1 MKQYVQVSIAL
12 NRELMHNT
20 KIGLSGNMKRI
31 ECTGHFSRNGRYMG
45 KKDSFD
51 GFEAVGHIA
60 DLVNEAI
67 SSGDYSSLNRQ
78 ITEALNEAAD
88 AVHDSLAGAVLGDKK
103 KQPYYRTEGGKTYR
117 AESASSYADAQ
128 SKVRHTDSYNDAK
141 AAILGGDGVVSAA
154 GSYVRALIA
163 GIALSFSDP
172 TMFPFALFLGAITGL
187 AGWNLFKGI
196 KKIGLIRRARK
207 VLKMMENRDTVT
219 IKEVAAAFG
228 RTEKEVADDLQDMIR
243 ENVFT
248 GKAYMDKEQT
258 AFMTSHTAYE
268 QYLETMKQYELRK
281 KEEKSV
287 FKDSDLKEYRKMEE
301 AIDARQKS
309 DAKKAARLS
318 KEMMEMVEEGK
329 AFIAH
334 IHQKNEEIPG
344 EEFTGKLN
352 RLEKIV
358 TNIFDRVM
366 EAPESAPD
374 MHRLMKYYLPTTQK
388 LVDTYAT
395 LDRQSVQGENI
406 ENAKREIEDSLD
418 TINDAF
424 EKFLDS
430 FYQTTAWDV
439 SSDISVM
446 GQMMAQDGLTG
457 GNEFARAG
465 SKPARPASSESAVP
479 AAEEPSSEAAPAG
492 GSFTSSYSSWGGSA
506 AAAAP
511 AEDAEEK
518 I

>member
-1 MKQYVQVSIAL
+1 
-12 NRELMHNT
+12 
-20 KIGLSGNMKRI
+20 
-31 ECTGHFSRNGRYMG
+31 MG
-45 KKDSFD
+45 KKDD
-51 GFEAVGHIA
+51 LDPMGAVRNIA

-88 AVHDSLAGAVLGDKK
+88 AVHDSVTGAVFGNKPFYK
-103 KQPYYRTEGGKTYR
+103 TEGGKTYR
-117 AESASSYADAQ
+117 AESGSSYQQAQ
-128 SKVRHTDSYNDAK
+128 EKARHTDGLKEARDVITGSDGVASPAGAYVQTT
-141 AAILGGDGVVSAA
+141 LGGIGTMLFSLPMIAAFAMIGEGGGMFFFAIFLAAVTAVS
-154 GSYVRALIA
+154 
-163 GIALSFSDP
+163 
-172 TMFPFALFLGAITGL
+172 
-187 AGWNLFKGI
+187 GWNLFKGLR
-196 KKIGLIRRARK
+196 KLGMMKRARK
-207 VLKMMENRDTVT
+207 VLKMMENRDTITVRE
-219 IKEVAAAFG
+219 IASAFG
-228 RTEKEVADDLQDMIR
+228 KDEKWIADDLQNMMR
-243 ENVFT
+243 EGVFT
-248 GKAYMDKEQT
+248 GKAYMDKEET
-258 AFMTSHTAYE
+258 AFMTSHAAYE
-268 QYLETMKQYELRK
+268 QYLATMKDYEERRK
-281 KEEKSV
+281 AQGGSTQSV

-301 AIDARQKS
+301 AIDAREKS

-318 KEMMEMVEEGK
+318 REMQEMVEEGK

-344 EEFTGKLN
+344 EEFTQKLN

-358 TNIFDRVM
+358 TNIFDRVE
-366 EAPESAPD
+366 EAPDSAPD

-395 LDRQSVQGENI
+395 LDRQSVQGTNI

-457 GNEFARAG
+457 GNDFSTAPKKPSSSGVAG
-465 SKPARPASSESAVP
+465 SADMAGTAASAGSA
-479 AAEEPSSEAAPAG
+479 AASAGSAAAPASG
-492 GSFTSSYSSWGGSA
+492 AAAVSASGAA

-511 AEDAEEK
+511 AGAAAAGAFAQAEEK

>member
-1 MKQYVQVSIAL
+1 
-12 NRELMHNT
+12 
-20 KIGLSGNMKRI
+20 
-31 ECTGHFSRNGRYMG
+31 
-45 KKDSFD
+45 
-51 GFEAVGHIA
+51 
-60 DLVNEAI
+60 
-67 SSGDYSSLNRQ
+67 
-78 ITEALNEAAD
+78 
-88 AVHDSLAGAVLGDKK
+88 
-103 KQPYYRTEGGKTYR
+103 
-117 AESASSYADAQ
+117 
-128 SKVRHTDSYNDAK
+128 
-141 AAILGGDGVVSAA
+141 
-154 GSYVRALIA
+154 
-163 GIALSFSDP
+163 
-172 TMFPFALFLGAITGL
+172 
-187 AGWNLFKGI
+187 
-196 KKIGLIRRARK
+196 
-207 VLKMMENRDTVT
+207 
-219 IKEVAAAFG
+219 
-228 RTEKEVADDLQDMIR
+228 
-243 ENVFT
+243 
-248 GKAYMDKEQT
+248 
-258 AFMTSHTAYE
+258 
-268 QYLETMKQYELRK
+268 
-281 KEEKSV
+281 
-287 FKDSDLKEYRKMEE
+287 MEE

-457 GNEFARAG
+457 GNEFARAAK
-465 SKPARPASSESAVP
+465 KPAEPAISESEVTE
-479 AAEEPSSEAAPAG
+479 AAADAPSAAAAPAVEAPSSAAAPAR

-511 AEDAEEK
+511 AGEAEEK

>member
-1 MKQYVQVSIAL
+1 
-12 NRELMHNT
+12 
-20 KIGLSGNMKRI
+20 
-31 ECTGHFSRNGRYMG
+31 MG

-88 AVHDSLAGAVLGDKK
+88 AVHDSLAGAVLGEKK
-103 KQPYYRTEGGKTYR
+103 KPYYRMDGGRSYR
-117 AESASSYADAQ
+117 AESSSSYADAQ
-128 SKVRHTDSYNDAK
+128 SRVRHTDSYNEAREVM
-141 AAILGGDGVVSAA
+141 LGGGGVVSAA
-154 GSYVRALIA
+154 GSYIRAILSGIIGCGVLLPLIA
-163 GIALSFSDP
+163 GIALSFGDP
-172 TMFPFALFLGAITGL
+172 TMIPFALFFAALTGA

-207 VLKMMENRDTVT
+207 VLKMMENRDTIT
-219 IKEVAAAFG
+219 MREIAAAFG
-228 RTEKEVADDLQDMIR
+228 KTEKEVADDLQDMIR

-281 KEEKSV
+281 KDEKSV
-287 FKDSDLKEYRKMEE
+287 FRSSDLKEYHKMEE

-309 DAKKAARLS
+309 EAKKAARLS
-318 KEMMEMVEEGK
+318 KEMQEMVEEGK

-344 EEFTGKLN
+344 EAFTEKLN

-358 TNIFDRVM
+358 TNIFDRVT

-395 LDRQSVQGENI
+395 LDRQSVQGTNI
-406 ENAKREIEDSLD
+406 ENAKIEIEDSLD

-457 GNEFARAG
+457 GNEFARAA
-465 SKPARPASSESAVP
+465 KMPAEPASSESEVTEAAADAPSAAAAPAAP
-479 AAEEPSSEAAPAG
+479 AAEAPSSAAAPAG

-511 AEDAEEK
+511 AGEAEEK